1 MSEYVF
7 TLNDTTPRVE
17 ITVEPV
23 AAAVADD
30 LYQRARREGFTGT
43 FEEFLA
49 KFKGEKGNDGLPGRP
64 GSDGLPGKNGENGS
78 DGENGKSAYEI
89 AVEQGFKGDKA
100 AWLLSLKGE
109 KGDDGLPG
117 APGNDGLPGTDGAAA
132 TVEIGTVTTGE
143 TASVTNSGTANAAV
157 LDFVLPKVI
166 EYAEFE
172 EGYVSRSE
180 FEFSPVNGGL
190 GTVKFKKPFSK
201 MPDVFLLTLNF
212 IDNVGRL
219 PYISN
224 CNAEGFDIGTNYAPS
239 LKGVWYRAAVKK

>member
-1 MSEYVF
+1 MTEYVF
-7 TLNDTTPRVE
+7 TLSDSTPRVE

-30 LYQRARREGFTGT
+30 LYQRARREGFDGT
-43 FEEFLA
+43 FDEFLT
-49 KFKGEKGNDGLPGRP
+49 KF
-64 GSDGLPGKNGENGS
+64 
-78 DGENGKSAYEI
+78 
-89 AVEQGFKGDKA
+89 
-100 AWLLSLKGE
+100 KGE

-117 APGNDGLPGTDGAAA
+117 QPGNDGQPGLEGTAT

-157 LDFVLPKVI
+157 LDFVLPKAI
-166 EYAEFE
+166 EYA
-172 EGYVSRSE
+172 E

-219 PYISN
+219 PYVSN

-239 LKGVWYRAAVKK
+239 LQGVWYRAAVKK

>member
-1 MSEYVF
+1 MKGAAGERGEQG
-7 TLNDTTPRVE
+7 LKGAAGLPGNDGR
-17 ITVEPV
+17 
-23 AAAVADD
+23 
-30 LYQRARREGFTGT
+30 
-43 FEEFLA
+43 
-49 KFKGEKGNDGLPGRP
+49 DGLPGA
-64 GSDGLPGKNGENGS
+64 DGVNGR

-89 AVEQGFKGDKA
+89 AVEQGFIGDKA

-109 KGDDGLPG
+109 RGEQGLKGAAGERG
-117 APGNDGLPGTDGAAA
+117 VDGAAA
-132 TVEIGTVTTGE
+132 TVEIGTITTGE

-157 LDFVLPKVI
+157 LDFVLPKPI

-180 FEFSPVNGGL
+180 FNFSPVNGGL

-212 IDNVGRL
+212 IGNVGRS
-219 PYISN
+219 PYVSN

-239 LKGVWYRAAVKK
+239 LQGVWYRAAVKK